1 MVTDIDRQGASS
13 LLTIFDATPA
23 VEPGRRLGRG
33 GHIVLCLVLL
43 LLIIVVVVLALPLV
57 PRQDGHPLR
66 PHAHQ
71 LAVRRLGAIAAAEGL
86 VGVQRDLGPR
96 PGDLRGRVGLD
107 ASTRGLLSL
116 L

>member
-1 MVTDIDRQGASS
+1 MGV
-13 LLTIFDATPA
+13 
-23 VEPGRRLGRG
+23 
-33 GHIVLCLVLL
+33 
-43 LLIIVVVVLALPLV
+43 IIVVLALPLV

-96 PGDLRGRVGLD
+96 AGDLKGGMGLD
-107 ASTRGLLSL
+107 ASTRGFLSSL
-116 L
+116 